1 MSTWPGPRKR
11 AIDFLNARV
20 GPTTPLQMLLDRA
33 PALKGQSGL
42 PVPSSTG
49 LTMGSDY
56 EGIGGVFGSLDDFA
70 STVKFINPSNGPLH
84 VGLAITEEKGL
95 DDAEKLQVTDPAD
108 LLKSKGPLTVTI
120 AYASDSNKQALIA
133 LLVAHRVATILKISG
148 KDFKSRTPLASDTMH
163 SSLRPTVCV
172 CMA

>member
-1 MSTWPGPRKR
+1 
-11 AIDFLNARV
+11 
-20 GPTTPLQMLLDRA
+20 MLLDRA
-33 PALKGQSGL
+33 PAPKGQSGL

-95 DDAEKLQVTDPAD
+95 DDAEKLQVPDPAD
-108 LLKSKGPLTVTI
+108 MLPTI
-120 AYASDSNKQALIA
+120 TSSQCTPGCTQGC
-133 LLVAHRVATILKISG
+133 HRFQ
-148 KDFKSRTPLASDTMH
+148 DQR
-163 SSLRPTVCV
+163 
-172 CMA
+172 